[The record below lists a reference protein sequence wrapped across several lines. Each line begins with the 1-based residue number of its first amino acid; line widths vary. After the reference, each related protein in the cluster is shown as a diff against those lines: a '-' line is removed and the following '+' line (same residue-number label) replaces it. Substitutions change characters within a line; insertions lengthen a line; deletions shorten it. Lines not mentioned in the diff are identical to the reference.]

1 MLTIFSAWCQTPY
14 QSLIYHQLRMWYC
27 LILEMLWF
35 FLKQDNKHQL
45 WVALRMNIDDNKT
58 LYSCGGGE
66 AEWRQNKSIF
76 LTFSFWVLLIIRWQ
90 SWTVLKQ
97 NWPIIWSINSLK
109 NTVVWDQRS
118 VENYSRDH
126 LYLAEWRETPQ
137 WKNNHG
143 KGQIRD
149 ALKKKKNQTHLNMAN
164 LSYFSFENMC
174 HRKEYLHRTPLKKIV
189 FRFIYICICLRY
201 KKKHIVCSQRQNFRQ
216 QLHVAS
222 DFWKF
227 ANISF
232 IATETEKLPKKM
244 INQFVQ

>member
-1 MLTIFSAWCQTPY
+1 MGPALSWKLFTRP
-14 QSLIYHQLRMWYC
+14 SLLGWMKGNPP
-27 LILEMLWF
+27 M
-35 FLKQDNKHQL
+35 KK
-45 WVALRMNIDDNKT
+45 
-58 LYSCGGGE
+58 
-66 AEWRQNKSIF
+66 
-76 LTFSFWVLLIIRWQ
+76 Q
-90 SWTVLKQ
+90 SWKRT
-97 NWPIIWSINSLK
+97 
-109 NTVVWDQRS
+109 D
-118 VENYSRDH
+118 
-126 LYLAEWRETPQ
+126 
-137 WKNNHG
+137 
-143 KGQIRD
+143 KGCI